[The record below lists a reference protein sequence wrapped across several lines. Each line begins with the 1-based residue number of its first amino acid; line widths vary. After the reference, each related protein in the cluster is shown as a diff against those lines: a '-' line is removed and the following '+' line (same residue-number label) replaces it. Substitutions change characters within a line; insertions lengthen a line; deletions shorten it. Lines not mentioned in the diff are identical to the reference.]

1 MGYFYYILETNFKM
15 SNGLKGILCIFMIE
29 IVFVQGLICEN
40 GYFDD
45 LGICTPCLDSWL
57 TWVDNVTWKSC
68 LDSMFLNATSNLWE
82 LCVDGEYFNPTSQ
95 TWLPW
100 SGSCNGRWAYQSF
113 CFDCSVGEFYD
124 LEKMGWV
131 RSWGVGSIS
140 ISDEQLWS
148 KPVWRSFNYY
158 VDPSSTQI
166 IELGTR
172 AFPFKNIGLPFVEIL
187 NYHSHSTNNITV
199 FIKENTK
206 HNMLYNS
213 NYVINITQVT
223 VESYSDSNLLTPYYA
238 KIIMKNSGVVMQS
251 AKTVFN
257 IIKHTTLRLD
267 SIVKTSEILAEENNN
282 SKK

>member
-1 MGYFYYILETNFKM
+1 MK
-15 SNGLKGILCIFMIE
+15 
-29 IVFVQGLICEN
+29 IVVVQGLICGD
-40 GYFDD
+40 GYFDNS
-45 LGICTPCLDSWL
+45 GIWSPCLDSWL
-57 TWVDNVTWKSC
+57 TWVDIISWSSC
-68 LDSMFLNATSNLWE
+68 PDSMFLNTTSNLWE

-95 TWLPW
+95 VCELCN
-100 SGSCNGRWAYQSF
+100 GSCNGRWAYQSF
-113 CFDCSVGEFYD
+113 CFDWPVGEFYD

-131 RSWGVGSIS
+131 PSWGVGSIS

-166 IELGTR
+166 IELGTK

-187 NYHSHSTNNITV
+187 NYHSHSPNTITV
-199 FIKENTK
+199 FIKENTE
-206 HNMLYNS
+206 HNMLYHS

-223 VESYSDSNLLTPYYA
+223 VESYSDSNLVIPYSA
-238 KIIMKNSGVVMQS
+238 SIIMKNSGVVMLS

-267 SIVKTSEILAEENNN
+267 SIVKTTQILAQEDNN
-282 SKK
+282 SKYS